1 MVFLRIFL
9 LIIKRLDNALLNFD
23 KLENEL
29 NESENKFKKKF
40 GIYAID
46 LMALLLFSYFFGALL
61 YVFITFLPSFNSIIV
76 SFVKNLGYIFT
87 GERILITLLT
97 YNTKSIYKF

>member
-1 MVFLRIFL
+1 MQEGEYNLWFLRIFL

-46 LMALLLFSYFFGALL
+46 LMALLLFSYFLGHYYMFLLLSYHLLIALL
-61 YVFITFLPSFNSIIV
+61 Y
-76 SFVKNLGYIFT
+76 
-87 GERILITLLT
+87 LL
-97 YNTKSIYKF
+97 